1 MTLTSKQIDY
11 LIVKEESVNQEVWS
25 KNYDS
30 YGSVFKI
37 ETSSNPPPIV
47 RHLTN
52 FQKHDLIMLADL
64 IPALNK
70 FNESYN

>member
-11 LIVKEESVNQEVWS
+11 LILKEESVNLEVWS

-30 YGSVFKI
+30 YGFVFKI
-37 ETSSNPPPIV
+37 ETSSNLPPIA
-47 RHLTN
+47 RHFTN
-52 FQKHDLIMLADL
+52 FQQHDLIMLAEL
-64 IPALNK
+64 ISALNK